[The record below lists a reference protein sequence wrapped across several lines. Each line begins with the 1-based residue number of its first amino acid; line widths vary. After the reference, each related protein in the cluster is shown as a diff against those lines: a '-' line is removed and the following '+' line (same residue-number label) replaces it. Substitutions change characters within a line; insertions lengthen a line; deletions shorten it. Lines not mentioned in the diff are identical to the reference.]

1 MTEAPYQVKKCNLK
15 NTPIDK
21 DVFYVLV
28 DTRKDVVIDS
38 DESRKYLESERNR
51 LNTNWFFDK
60 YV

>member
-1 MTEAPYQVKKCNLK
+1 MDAPYQVKKCDLK
-15 NTPIDK
+15 NTPLDK
-21 DVFYVLV
+21 DVLYVLV
-28 DTRKDVVIDS
+28 ATRKDVVIDS

>member
-1 MTEAPYQVKKCNLK
+1 MGDLPYQVKKCDPK
-15 NTPIDK
+15 NTPFDK

-38 DESRKYLESERNR
+38 DESRKYLENWRNR